1 MIKTEEILIKSGRNI
16 QGGIGEIFIYEP
28 ENIEESALGNLYL
41 VAELQDGKDSSHL
54 INLLSSL
61 IKREYY
67 SSPHRGPLASLEA
80 SLKKAN
86 LTLSEFADQGNLGWI
101 GKLHFLCAVLNKE
114 KDLYLTQTGQTRALL
129 CREGTL
135 ADITKKTVPPPQK
148 AHPAKTF
155 QSVVSG
161 QVEPTDKLF
170 FLTPGFFNFID
181 ESGFEQILTSPR
193 IEGIA
198 EQIKKVLRE
207 QKKLPLLCAL
217 MLEVAL
223 EETEAS
229 ERKNSGFITP
239 PISLE
244 EIFK

>member
-1 MIKTEEILIKSGRNI
+1 MIKTEEILIKSGRRA

-67 SSPHRGPLASLEA
+67 SLPHRGPLASLEA

-86 LTLSEFADQGNLGWI
+86 LTLSEFADQGNLDWI

-114 KDLYLTQTGQTRALL
+114 KDLFLTQTGETRALL
-129 CREGTL
+129 CREGNL

-148 AHPAKTF
+148 PHPAKTF

-161 QVEPTDKLF
+161 QVEPTDKLY

-181 ESGFEQILTSPR
+181 ESGFEQILTSPK
-193 IEGIA
+193 IESVS

-217 MLEVAL
+217 MLEIAA
-223 EETEAS
+223 EEIETP
-229 ERKNSGFITP
+229 ERSTSGFITP